1 MHAEDLRGVCFRQL
15 LNVLLYVVELLV
27 PEWNRISAVPKEREV
42 EMIILL
48 RTFFCPSSLF

>member
-1 MHAEDLRGVCFRQL
+1 MHAEDLWGVCFRQL

-27 PEWNRISAVPKEREV
+27 PEWNRISAVLKEREV